1 MAMKMKM
8 VLILL
13 FVTRFFK
20 LKKKKNPQIFKL
32 LQQIK
37 ILKVVLSRSRV
48 LCFRFSCFLKFLPCA
63 VPLLL

>member
-20 LKKKKNPQIFKL
+20 LKKKKT
-32 LQQIK
+32 
-37 ILKVVLSRSRV
+37 
-48 LCFRFSCFLKFLPCA
+48 LKFLSYYNKSKY
-63 VPLLL
+63 